1 MQRIEYNLQKQDCQL
16 NAKRMKMTPYYV
28 LSLLIT
34 LLSATISTA
43 QNRYI
48 NEDFSW
54 KAKQVLQ
61 LDSSSV
67 LVPYTENGTQL
78 GLNSVPIYTQQ
89 VPLNAGEVIE
99 IDPNVFALFE
109 PFNNEAYSDYFQTL
123 DIQVGKIQPKVTY
136 QTAKKQRIAVI
147 EIPLLE
153 KDENLQI
160 NKLTHLTLKWTVKI
174 SPSNKLQAKKGV
186 IWKSES
192 LLKEGSWAKVIF
204 SETGVYKLSL
214 NEVQSFGISAVGE
227 NVSKIRMYA
236 YRGGM
241 LPEDNQLT
249 EFDDLEEMAIE
260 VRDKNANGVF
270 DGDDDILF
278 FAYGPHELKFNQ
290 SSKTFTKQIHLYS
303 DLSAAFLTVGAPGG
317 KRIGTK
323 PSSTSSPTYTTS
335 SFDEIVHQ
343 EEEKYNLIKSGKDWF
358 GKEFGR
364 TTTDFNVKF
373 DLPNQAPGEP
383 VRIQTRASAR
393 SSSPST
399 LFATVNGQ
407 MVHQHSMS
415 SVNVYFYAAQFAST
429 PNLVGT
435 NYSGTGPLDITLTY
449 NKPTT
454 DSKAWL
460 DYIEIVYRRTLGNN
474 GQSIFRDGRS
484 VGVNSV
490 TRYNLNGQ
498 GYAVWDLSDP
508 HAISRIDLQQDGS
521 NQYFITES
529 SILREYAALKNDD
542 FKSIHS
548 FEKVA
553 NQNIHGQKN
562 IDYVIVAHPLFVSE
576 AKRLANFHTEKNGLN
591 VLIVEPQQVYNE
603 FSCGV
608 PDISAIRNMMR
619 YFYET
624 ATPGAEPRYLL
635 FFGDASYDYKN
646 ILKINTNFVP
656 TFESKNSVAPV
667 GSYCTDDFFGLLDE
681 SEGGDVDNSGML
693 DLGIGRLPVQ
703 TGTEATQMVNKILR
717 YHTQEGLGDWRNVIS
732 MLTDDEDNNIHMHDG
747 MAYSLIVEED
757 HPEYNVRKL
766 FSDAY
771 KQITVGNGQRY
782 PDVTKEVDRSFN
794 DGALIVNYSG
804 HGGEIQLGYEK
815 FVDIPQINSWK
826 GGAKLPLF
834 ITATCEFTR
843 FDDPARQSAGE
854 LVMLNPTGG
863 AIGLFTTVRL
873 VYQWPNFLLN
883 KKFYENNVFAYDP
896 KNVPALGDVLVKT
909 KNENPPSVNSRSF
922 VYIGDPAVA
931 LAYPKYNVVSTKI
944 NGVDIDQQ
952 NDTMQAL
959 TKFTVEGEVHDFQD
973 QLMANFDGTVYPT
986 VFASK
991 QTITTLANDPG
1002 SYAQSFEAYTS
1013 IVYKGKASV
1022 IAGKFKVEF
1031 ILPRDLPFQPG
1042 EAKISYY
1049 AENGTEDANGFELF
1063 VMSPTVDANAVPDF
1077 TGPEIRLFM
1086 NDSLFIRGGI
1096 TNESPSIYALVYDAS
1111 GINTT
1116 GLGIGRD
1123 ISAVLDD
1130 NTKEVLVLN
1139 EYYDANIDDFQRGTV
1154 VYPLSKLKEG
1164 RHSLK
1169 VKVWDVHNNSAEATT
1184 EFIVAPTIKFAIENL
1199 MAYPNPFSTQTT
1211 FSFEHNQQGKNLDIK
1226 VLIYDTKGK
1235 LVKTIT
1241 ALEMNAGSRVN
1252 SLVWNPYR
1260 EGYTEVSPGLYL
1272 FKVIVKNEEGQE
1284 VEASSRLVYVPN
1296 P

>member
-1 MQRIEYNLQKQDCQL
+1 
-16 NAKRMKMTPYYV
+16 MTPYYV

-34 LLSATISTA
+34 LLSTTISTA
-43 QNRYI
+43 QHSYI

-54 KAKQVLQ
+54 KAKQVIQ
-61 LDSSSV
+61 FDSSE
-67 LVPYTENGTQL
+67 LIMPYTESGTQVEW
-78 GLNSVPIYTQQ
+78 GNAPIYTQQ
-89 VPLNAGEVIE
+89 VPLNPGEVIE
-99 IDPNVFALFE
+99 FDPNIFAVYEDLD
-109 PFNNEAYSDYFQTL
+109 PTLYSAYAQTL
-123 DIQVGKIQPKVTY
+123 AIEVGKIQPKVTY
-136 QTAKKQRIAVI
+136 QIARKQRIAVI

-153 KDENLQI
+153 KDENQKI
-160 NKLTHLTLKWTVKI
+160 QRLTHLTLKWSVKMN
-174 SPSNKLQAKKGV
+174 PVNNLQAKKGV
-186 IWKSES
+186 VWKSES
-192 LLKEGSWAKVIF
+192 LLKEGNWVKVIF
-204 SETGVYKLSL
+204 SETGVYRLST
-214 NEVQSFGISAVGE
+214 NEVQSFGLAAVGE
-227 NVSKIRMYA
+227 DVSKIRMYA
-236 YRGGM
+236 YEGGM
-241 LPEDNQLT
+241 LPEDNSLT
-249 EFDDLEEMAIE
+249 KFDDLEEIAIE
-260 VRDKNANGVF
+260 VRDKNGNGIF

-278 FAYGPHELKFNQ
+278 FAYGPHELQFNQ
-290 SSKTFTKQIHLYS
+290 GSKTFTKQIHLYS

-317 KRIGTK
+317 KRLGTK
-323 PSSTSSPTYTTS
+323 ASSNTTPTYITN
-335 SFDEIVHQ
+335 SFDEVIHQ
-343 EEEKYNLIKSGKDWF
+343 EDEKYNLIKSGKDWF

-364 TTTDFNVKF
+364 TNTDFNVKF
-373 DLPNQAPGEP
+373 DLPEQVSGEP

-399 LFATVNGQ
+399 LYGSINGQ
-407 MVHQHSMS
+407 TVHQHSMPA
-415 SVNVYFYAAQFAST
+415 VNVYFYAAQFASS
-429 PNLVGT
+429 PSLIGS
-435 NYSGTGPLDITLTY
+435 NYTGNGPLNITLTY
-449 NKPTT
+449 SKPTT

-460 DYIEIVYRRTLGNN
+460 DYIEVVYRRKLGNN

-490 TRYNLNGQ
+490 TRYNLDGQ
-498 GYAVWDLSDP
+498 GYSVWDLSDP
-508 HAISRIDLQQDGS
+508 HAVAKIDLQNDGG
-521 NQYFITES
+521 NQYFVAES
-529 SILREYAALKNDD
+529 SILREYAALKNED

-562 IDYVIVAHPLFVSE
+562 IDYVMVAHPLFVNE
-576 AKRLANFHTEKNGLN
+576 AKRLADFHTAQNGLN
-591 VLIVEPQQVYNE
+591 VLVVQPQQVYNE

-624 ATPGAEPRYLL
+624 AAPGAEPKYLL

-646 ILKINTNFVP
+646 ILNINTNFVP
-656 TFESKNSVAPV
+656 TYESKNSVAPV

-681 SEGGDVDNSGML
+681 TEGADVDYSGML

-703 TGTEATQMVNKILR
+703 TTTEATQMVNKIIR
-717 YHTQEGLGDWRNVIS
+717 YHNTEGLGDWRNVVT

-747 MAYSLIVEED
+747 IAYSNIIEEN

-771 KQITVGNGQRY
+771 KQITTGNGQRY
-782 PDVTKEVDRSFN
+782 PDVIKEVDRSFN

-815 FVDIPQINSWK
+815 YVDIPQINSWK

-854 LVMLNPTGG
+854 LVMLNPVGG

-873 VYQWPNFLLN
+873 VYQYPNFKLN
-883 KKFYENNVFAYDP
+883 EKFYENNVFSYAPD
-896 KNVPALGDVLVKT
+896 KVPALGDVLMKT
-909 KNENPPSVNSRSF
+909 KNENPASVNSRSF

-944 NGVDIDQQ
+944 NGVDIVQQ
-952 NDTMQAL
+952 NDTMLAL
-959 TKFTVEGEVHDFQD
+959 TKFTVEGEVRDFQN
-973 QLMANFDGTVYPT
+973 QLLSSFDGTVYPT

-1022 IAGKFKVEF
+1022 SEGKFKVEF

-1049 AENGTEDANGFELF
+1049 AENGKEDANGFELF
-1063 VMSPTVDANAVPDF
+1063 VMSPQVDPNAVPDF
-1077 TGPEIRLFM
+1077 TGPEIRLYM
-1086 NDSLFIRGGI
+1086 NDSNFVRGGI
-1096 TNESPSIYALVYDAS
+1096 TNENPSIYALVYDAS

-1123 ISAVLDD
+1123 ISATLDN

-1139 EYYDANIDDFQRGTV
+1139 EYYDANIDDFRRGTV
-1154 VYPLSKLKEG
+1154 VYPLSNLKEG
-1164 RHSLK
+1164 RHTLK

-1184 EFIVAPTIKFAIENL
+1184 EFIVAPTVEFAIENL
-1199 MAYPNPFSTQTT
+1199 MVYPNPFNTQTT

-1226 VLIYDTKGK
+1226 VLIYDTQGK
-1235 LVKTIT
+1235 LVKTIS

-1260 EGYTEVSPGLYL
+1260 EGVTEVSPGLYL
-1272 FKVIVKNEEGQE
+1272 FKVIVKNEEGEE
-1284 VEASSRLVYVPN
+1284 VEASSRLVYLPN

>member
-1 MQRIEYNLQKQDCQL
+1 
-16 NAKRMKMTPYYV
+16 MTPYYV
-28 LSLLIT
+28 LSLLIS
-34 LLSATISTA
+34 LLSVTISQA
-43 QNRYI
+43 QSGYI

-54 KAKQVLQ
+54 MAKQVMQ
-61 LDSSSV
+61 MDSSTM
-67 LVPYTENGTQL
+67 LVPYTENASQITEGAA
-78 GLNSVPIYTQQ
+78 PIYTQQ
-89 VPLNAGEVIE
+89 IPLQAGEVIDL
-99 IDPNVFALFE
+99 DPTIFAVFE
-109 PFNNEAYSDYFQTL
+109 SVDPKEYGAY
-123 DIQVGKIQPKVTY
+123 IQSLTISSGKTQPKVTY
-136 QTAKKQRIAVI
+136 QTAKKQRFAIV
-147 EIPLLE
+147 EVPLLE
-153 KDENLQI
+153 KDENQQI
-160 NKLTHLTLKWTVKI
+160 QRLTHLTLKWSVRPT
-174 SPSNKLQAKKGV
+174 PTTELQAKKGV
-186 IWKSES
+186 LWKSES
-192 LLKEGSWAKVIF
+192 LLKDGSWVKIIF
-204 SETGVYKLSL
+204 GETGVYRLSL
-214 NEVQSFGISAVGE
+214 SEVQSFGLAAVGE
-227 NVSKIRMYA
+227 DISKIRMYA

-241 LPEDNQLT
+241 LPEENALT
-249 EFDDLEEMAIE
+249 EFDDLEEMAIQ
-260 VRDKNANGVF
+260 VRDKNNNGLF

-278 FAYGPHELKFNQ
+278 FAYGPHELKFNPG
-290 SSKTFTKQIHLYS
+290 SKTYSKQIHLYS
-303 DLSAAFLTVGAPGG
+303 DLSAAFLTLGAPGG
-317 KRIGTK
+317 KRISSK
-323 PSSTSSPTYTTS
+323 ASSTKNPTYTTS
-335 SFDEIVHQ
+335 SYDEIIHQ

-358 GKEFGR
+358 GKEFSR
-364 TTTDFNVKF
+364 TNTDLNLKF
-373 DLPNQAPGEP
+373 DLPDQVTGEN

-393 SSSPST
+393 SASASS
-399 LFATVNGQ
+399 LYGTVNGQ
-407 MVHQHSMS
+407 QVHQHTMS
-415 SVNVYFYAAQFAST
+415 SSNVNFYAAQFAST
-429 PNLVGT
+429 PTVVGS
-435 NYSGTGPLDITLTY
+435 NYSGNGPLDITLTY
-449 NKPTT
+449 SKPTT

-460 DYIEIVYRRTLGNN
+460 DYIEIIYRRKLGNN
-474 GQSIFRDGRS
+474 GQLIFRDGRS
-484 VGVNSV
+484 VGANST

-498 GYAVWDLSDP
+498 GYEVWDLSDP
-508 HAISRIDLQQDGS
+508 HAIARIALQNDPG
-521 NQYFITES
+521 NQYFVDES
-529 SILREYAALKNDD
+529 SILREYALLKNES

-562 IDYVIVAHPLFVSE
+562 IDYVIVAHPLFLSE
-576 AKRLANFHTEKNGLN
+576 ATRLAKFHHTQNGLE
-591 VLIVEPQQVYNE
+591 VLVVQPQEVYNE

-624 ATPGAEPRYLL
+624 AIPGAEPRYLL

-646 ILKINTNFVP
+646 ILNINTNFVP
-656 TFESKNSVAPV
+656 TYESKNSVSPV
-667 GSYCTDDFFGLLDE
+667 GSYCSDDFFGLLDE
-681 SEGGDVDNSGML
+681 NEGADIDYSGML

-703 TGTEATQMVNKILR
+703 TPTEAAQMVNKIIR
-717 YHTQEGLGDWRNVIS
+717 YYDKEGLGDWRNVVTI
-732 MLTDDEDNNIHMHDG
+732 LTDDEDNNIHMHDG
-747 MAYSLIVEED
+747 MAYAGIVEKD

-766 FSDAY
+766 FADAY

-815 FVDIPQINSWK
+815 YVDVPQIKSWK
-826 GGAKLPLF
+826 GGANLPLF

-854 LVMLNPTGG
+854 LVMLNPNGG

-883 KKFYENNVFAYDP
+883 QKFYKNNVFDYDP
-896 KNVPALGDVLVKT
+896 NQVPALGDVLVKT
-909 KNENPPSVNSRSF
+909 KNENPASVNTRSF
-922 VYIGDPAVA
+922 VFIGDPAVQ
-931 LAYPKYNVVSTKI
+931 LAYPKYNVASTKI

-959 TKFTVEGEVHDFQD
+959 TKFTIEGEVRDFQD
-973 QLMANFDGTVYPT
+973 QVISSFDGTVFPT

-1002 SYAQSFEAYTS
+1002 SYEESFEAYTS

-1022 IAGKFKVEF
+1022 KNGKFKVEF

-1049 AENGTEDANGFELF
+1049 AENGVEDANGFENF
-1063 VMSPTVDANAVPDF
+1063 VMSPTVDANAIPDF
-1077 TGPEIRLFM
+1077 TGPEIRLYM
-1086 NDSLFIRGGI
+1086 NDSFFVRGGI
-1096 TNESPSIYALVYDAS
+1096 TNESPSIYAVVYDAS

-1123 ISAVLDD
+1123 ISATLDN

-1154 VYPLSKLKEG
+1154 VYPLKDLKVG

-1184 EFIVAPTIKFAIENL
+1184 EFIVAPNVQMAIDNL
-1199 MAYPNPFSTQTT
+1199 MAYPNPFSIQTT
-1211 FSFEHNQQGKNLDIK
+1211 ISFEHNQQGKNLDIK
-1226 VLIYDTKGK
+1226 VLIYDTQGK

-1241 ALEMNAGSRVN
+1241 AMEMDAGSRVN

-1260 EGYTEVSPGLYL
+1260 DGSTEVLPGLYL
-1272 FKVIVKNEEGQE
+1272 FKVIVRNEVGQE
-1284 VEASSRLVYVPN
+1284 VEATSRLVYLPN